1 MLPLV
6 TFRVAVEIPTSDEFC
21 GCSAKNT
28 MSMVQEVWAARVL
41 GQCETKKKLS
51 ALAPVPGVMEMLSG
65 AGVFPPLVTVTF
77 PLAKCSASTSPKLM
91 LVGVTV
97 TPLTVRVAEAVLP
110 VPPLVEVTLPVVLV
124 KLPG

>member
-6 TFRVAVEIPTSDEFC
+6 TFRVAVEIPTSDELS

-28 MSMVQEVWAARVL
+28 TSMVQEVWAASVC

-51 ALAPVPGVMEMLSG
+51 ALAPVPGVMEILSG
-65 AGVFPPLVTVTF
+65 AGVLPPLVTVTLL
-77 PLAKCSASTSPKLM
+77 LAKCSASTSPKLM
-91 LVGVTV
+91 LVGLTV
-97 TPLTVRVAEAVLP
+97 TPLTVRLADAVFP
-110 VPPLVEVTLPVVLV
+110 VPPLVDVTLPVVFV